1 MIQAKVLWAT
11 SSDLPAGWPLL
22 SHAHNFYHLFSL
34 QTGKAVFILDGEPHE
49 ILAGQCLIIPPGMSH
64 EVPAEAHSLLTA
76 YEVKFTLDVPAT
88 LPLICTSDDYIE
100 RSLQNILYSWTLG
113 EDPDRK
119 NAGMFLSAML
129 TAIVTAP
136 TAEKQVSTYIETACY
151 PPLIRRIIHYIE
163 QTHTDSFSLDQLA
176 QQLGYNKRYLC
187 SAFRSA
193 TGYTIL
199 DYLNHV
205 RIRHATNCFYYY
217 DVPIGVIA
225 ENVGFITAVHFT
237 RVFKKLVGISP
248 STFRSHYNLGHDPS
262 ENRRLTGSEVSAY
275 DEILGVKILP
285 LDDAVQA
292 LRELGRRT
300 KER

>member
-1 MIQAKVLWAT
+1 MIHANVLWAI

-22 SHAHNFYHLFSL
+22 SHAHSFYHLFCL
-34 QTGKAVFILDGEPHE
+34 QTGKAVFILDGVPHE
-49 ILAGQCLIIPPGMSH
+49 VQAGQCLIIPPGTTH
-64 EVPAEAHSLLTA
+64 EVPAEEHSLLTA
-76 YEVKFTLDVPAT
+76 CEVKFTLSAPAE
-88 LPLICTSDDYIE
+88 LPLVCATDDYIE

-119 NAGMFLSAML
+119 DASMFLSAML

-136 TAEKQVSTYIETACY
+136 TAEKQVSTYIETAVY
-151 PPLIRRIIHYIE
+151 PPLIRKVIHYIE
-163 QTHTDSFSLDQLA
+163 QTHTETFSLDQLA
-176 QQLGYNKRYLC
+176 QTLGYNKRYLC
-187 SAFRSA
+187 SAFRQN

-225 ENVGFITAVHFT
+225 EHVGFITAVHFT

-248 STFRSHYNLGHDPS
+248 STFRSRYNLGNDPA
-262 ENRRLTGSEVSAY
+262 ENRLTDRKQSVY
-275 DEILGVKILP
+275 DEVLGDKILK

-292 LRELGRRT
+292 LLELGRRA
-300 KER
+300 KQN

>member
-1 MIQAKVLWAT
+1 MIQAKVLWAI

-22 SHAHNFYHLFSL
+22 SHAHSFYHLFCL
-34 QTGKAVFILDGEPHE
+34 QTGRAVFILDGKPQE
-49 ILAGQCLIIPPGMSH
+49 IVAGQCLIIPPGMTH
-64 EVPAEAHSLLTA
+64 EMPAETHSLVTA
-76 YEVKFTLDVPAT
+76 HEVKFTLEQDAS
-88 LPLICTSDDYIE
+88 LPLLCQVDDYID

-119 NAGMFLSAML
+119 DASMFLSAML

-151 PPLIRRIIHYIE
+151 PTLIRRIIHYIE

-176 QQLGYNKRYLC
+176 KELGYNKRYLC
-187 SAFRSA
+187 SAFRNA

-237 RVFKKLVGISP
+237 RVFKKLVGVSP
-248 STFRSHYNLGHDPS
+248 STFRSHYNLGSDLS
-262 ENRRLTGSEVSAY
+262 ESRRLTGGELSVY
-275 DEILGVKILP
+275 DQILGVKILP

-292 LRELGRRT
+292 LLELGRRT
-300 KER
+300 KEK

>member
-1 MIQAKVLWAT
+1 MIQANVLWAI

-22 SHAHNFYHLFSL
+22 SHTHPFYHLFCL
-34 QTGKAVFILDGEPHE
+34 QTGKAVFLLDGSPLELH
-49 ILAGQCLIIPPGMSH
+49 AGQCLIIPPGMTH
-64 EVPAEAHSLLTA
+64 EVPAESHSLLTA
-76 YEVKFTLDVPAT
+76 YEVKFMLHTPAD
-88 LPLICTSDDYIE
+88 LPLVCPMDDYIE

-113 EDPDRK
+113 DDPDRK
-119 NAGMFLSAML
+119 DAGMFLSAML

-151 PPLIRRIIHYIE
+151 PALIRRIIHYIE
-163 QTHTDSFSLDQLA
+163 QTHTDRFSLDQLA
-176 QQLGYNKRYLC
+176 AQLGYNKRYLC
-187 SAFRSA
+187 SAFHNS

-225 ENVGFITAVHFT
+225 ETVGFITAVHFT
-237 RVFKKLVGISP
+237 RVFKKLVGMST
-248 STFRSHYNLGHDPS
+248 STFRSHYNLGSDLS
-262 ENRRLTGSEVSAY
+262 ESRRLTGNRISDY

-285 LDDAVQA
+285 LDDAVKA
-292 LRELGRRT
+292 LLELGKRT
-300 KER
+300 KQ